1 MPKATDVGGRPFSGL
16 GPSTV
21 VGIVT
26 DNVDPDE
33 LGRIKVKFPTLASE
47 PASFWIRQHAP
58 MAGKER
64 GFYTLPEK
72 EDEVMVMFMQGSH
85 DTGVIVGQFWNGVD
99 KPPKEAKDGL
109 PGPAKQEVPGG
120 QLSKDK
126 FTDGSKDLSKNDRR
140 FWKSRSGH
148 LFVFDDTDGKESI
161 QMWDKAHI
169 LSMAF
174 DTKEKRIILANTD
187 GDIHIRTKNHLWLEA
202 GQDIKWRAGNDIVG
216 ESANNTKHKV
226 GQNWT
231 VDTQMDSTLKTGQ
244 NFTIDAG
251 MGITFKAKMNC
262 NVSGDMNAEF
272 KGGINATLTS
282 SAITTVKGGMVK
294 IN

>member
-21 VGIVT
+21 VGIVS

-33 LGRIKVKFPTLASE
+33 LGRIKVKFPTLAGE
-47 PASFWIRQHAP
+47 PVSFWIRQHSP

-64 GFYTLPEK
+64 GIYALPEP

-109 PGPAKQEVPGG
+109 PGPCKTDTGAKW
-120 QLSKDK
+120 SKDQ
-126 FTDGSKDLSKNDRR
+126 FTEGSKDLKKNDRR

-148 LFVFDDTDGKESI
+148 LFVFDDTDGKESVQI
-161 QMWDKAHI
+161 WDKAHT
-169 LSMAF
+169 LSF
-174 DTKEKRIILANTD
+174 VLDTKEKRIVMANTG
-187 GDIHIRTKNHLWLEA
+187 GDIHVRAKENIWFEA
-202 GQDIKWRAGNDIVG
+202 GKDIKWRAGNDIVG
-216 ESANNTKHKV
+216 ESGKNTKHTA
-226 GQNWT
+226 GENWT
-231 VDTQMDSTLKTGQ
+231 VDTKLDSTLKTGK
-244 NFTIDAG
+244 NLTLDAG
-251 MGITFKAKMNC
+251 MSMNFKAKMNC
-262 NVSGDMNAEF
+262 SVSGDMNTEV
-272 KGGINATLTS
+272 KGGINATVSS